1 MGVENETRFIA
12 DDGQVKDHY
21 RIDFIREHLK
31 WVHRAIS
38 EGSQCHG
45 YHLWTFI
52 DNWSWMNAY
61 KNRYGFISLDLDS
74 QVRTVK
80 QSGEWFAEVSV
91 NNGF

>member
-1 MGVENETRFIA
+1 
-12 DDGQVKDHY
+12 
-21 RIDFIREHLK
+21 
-31 WVHRAIS
+31 
-38 EGSQCHG
+38 
-45 YHLWTFI
+45 
-52 DNWSWMNAY
+52 MNAY